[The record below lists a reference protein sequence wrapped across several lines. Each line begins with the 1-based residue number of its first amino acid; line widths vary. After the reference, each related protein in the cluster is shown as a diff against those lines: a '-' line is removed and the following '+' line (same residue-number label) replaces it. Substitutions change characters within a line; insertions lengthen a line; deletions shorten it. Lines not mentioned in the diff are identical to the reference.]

1 MDGKKGS
8 LATAS
13 ERRDKG
19 QQVNLHNEVVELL
32 RTPSAIEG
40 EGGAISEKQSR
51 ERGRMLQ
58 VRDQMA
64 QLAAENGLKVPE
76 SIANSLLPTPN
87 TMEHLPARE
96 GEARERQ
103 LRRGGD
109 GSVRKASGNL
119 REDILDVLPTPTAQA
134 AKHGSTPD
142 HGSNTPLGANLW
154 DLPHILPTPTTQ
166 DGKNNAGPSQFHR
179 NTKPL
184 NVEATLLGTP
194 KTSAAHTPTPKQV
207 EAGAPK
213 KRLEDQIA
221 ILPTPDAYT
230 SSRGGSQNPEKR
242 RSGGHQVT
250 LSDETEK
257 GINWGRFEQAI
268 LRWEQTIGR
277 QAPAPTK
284 GDGKD
289 GAHRLSSA
297 FTEWMMGL
305 PEGWITDVGLS
316 RNDELKAC
324 GNGVVPQQAEMALR
338 ILLQGG
344 VAQPLKT
351 GTQLPTPTVADTYT
365 DRMESTQQKEGSM
378 HSVTLPQAV
387 RMIPNEH

>member
-1 MDGKKGS
+1 VHEPGITKPPVDKDGNPTSDPNERWYDPDTGRLMQKGISQALRENELMRSPQAMDGKKGS

-13 ERRDKG
+13 ERRKKG
-19 QQVNLHNEVVELL
+19 KQVNLHNEVVELL

-64 QLAAENGLKVPE
+64 QLAAENGLKVPDGIAE
-76 SIANSLLPTPN
+76 SL
-87 TMEHLPARE
+87 M
-96 GEARERQ
+96 
-103 LRRGGD
+103 
-109 GSVRKASGNL
+109 
-119 REDILDVLPTPTAQA
+119 PTPTAQA

-154 DLPHILPTPTTQ
+154 DLPHVLPTPTTQ

-194 KTSAAHTPTPKQV
+194 RTSAAHTPTPKQV

-213 KRLEDQIA
+213 QRLEDQVASAEQQI
-221 ILPTPDAYT
+221 
-230 SSRGGSQNPEKR
+230 
-242 RSGGHQVT
+242 
-250 LSDETEK
+250 
-257 GINWGRFEQAI
+257 INWGRFEQAI
-268 LRWEQTIGR
+268 SRWEQTIGR

-305 PEGWITDVGLS
+305 PEGWITDAGLS